1 MTIFFVRNK
10 ATTMLPPTRFYFNWK
25 VMCSR
30 GIFLFFVIIIIETP
44 NNCYICS
51 NFFMHQYSTSHTQ
64 RSHKWYKCI
73 RYGFKCFYITLA
85 LLLLSEL
92 DERHDTDEDSC
103 DVCFIVGTQSLQ
115 LEYVWLCVWERD
127 DMMAIVGQ
135 ITTKSHEK
143 CV

>member
-1 MTIFFVRNK
+1 MSHFSYIYDNIFVRNQ

-30 GIFLFFVIIIIETP
+30 GIFFYFLLLLLLRLQTTVIFVAIFSCT
-44 NNCYICS
+44 
-51 NFFMHQYSTSHTQ
+51 STAHHTQ
-64 RSHKWYKCI
+64 RSQVRYKCI

-103 DVCFIVGTQSLQ
+103 DVCLRCTEFAIRIRVAVYENETIWWQ
-115 LEYVWLCVWERD
+115 L
-127 DMMAIVGQ
+127 
-135 ITTKSHEK
+135 
-143 CV
+143 